1 MSYYDLLGVPPEATP
16 EEIRAAYRTLVQLF
30 HPDRLAHLKPES
42 RLFAEERLKTLNHAY
57 EVLGDP
63 ARRAAYD
70 YANTPRPAPP
80 EPRPPSP
87 AYRPEP
93 RPSSPSPPPRQPS
106 GPDFPGAARRATL
119 ERKRRVAQIE
129 AEIAGLTR
137 DLAQMEAERDR
148 TSRLWQRHESRTQR
162 WFWFF
167 TLFTGLGGLSLL
179 VIGIGIFAQPPG
191 LLNPLAQRV

>member
-42 RLFAEERLKTLNHAY
+42 RLFAEERLKALNRAY

-70 YANTPRPAPP
+70 YANTPRPAPAA
-80 EPRPPSP
+80 PRP

-93 RPSSPSPPPRQPS
+93 RAPSSSPPRSQPP
-106 GPDFPGAARRATL
+106 PDFPG
-119 ERKRRVAQIE
+119 
-129 AEIAGLTR
+129 
-137 DLAQMEAERDR
+137 
-148 TSRLWQRHESRTQR
+148 
-162 WFWFF
+162 
-167 TLFTGLGGLSLL
+167 
-179 VIGIGIFAQPPG
+179 
-191 LLNPLAQRV
+191 